1 MVKVV
6 CQIKPHKDSNI
17 EISSNKKL
25 QIHSDSKELYKYT
38 YETEIEKVYEY
49 NSKEIYDNE
58 IKKNLYKNFGVFIY
72 GDSKSNKKQ
81 ILFGDDKTEG
91 IFDLMSKNFE
101 DSYEI
106 EAINVCYNGT
116 YDLFTGNKIVFFP
129 NENKTNSYKAVK
141 HQITPETINYYK
153 KIIYDSRNIP
163 TSHLILYIYK
173 NGKKYHIVDLVKNEL
188 DLLESSIINDLQIIF
203 IECSLITLKNYFSNL
218 NNIHVSYD
226 SSDLSMLLK
235 NTNNYSLIICTIREG
250 YEHFYESRDTLKYID
265 SLIINKSS
273 TRNKVMSN
281 SPKKVSFLKE
291 KKNEII
297 SDRKL
302 LSPKKLFSSKSDLI
316 KNDDRLSPK
325 NINYNAFFNADMSPL
340 KSSYLYDDLDELSL
354 NSPINK
360 TSSLSPINLS
370 PPKLSSYYDEL
381 EKSLVSSLLD
391 LSNSNYNSIESDSDE
406 SDSIKSDSI
415 KSDSIK
421 SDSIK
426 SDSDESD
433 SDNKYNIKL
442 CKNEDCSAIKTNIFN
457 NKCSICTGYFN
468 KDGLNDIYFLNE
480 NNENGICS
488 LCGKTK
494 NICIMKSTYQYICVS
509 ACDSNEDED
518 EDEDEYE
525 DDYESMYKFSSDG
538 IKTTDS
544 DSNLFDKNYNYDYG
558 DDDVILSNSKEIISM
573 EPQELIKTKLEVKSR
588 KKLIGIIN
596 NLLYKK
602 IVSNY
607 KILLDDN
614 LTNDD
619 CDKLVINTAATLE
632 VCMQELF
639 KTH

>member
-203 IECSLITLKNYFSNL
+203 IECSLLTLKNYFSNL
-218 NNIHVSYD
+218 NNIHMSYD

-265 SLIINKSS
+265 SL
-273 TRNKVMSN
+273 
-281 SPKKVSFLKE
+281 
-291 KKNEII
+291 
-297 SDRKL
+297 L
-302 LSPKKLFSSKSDLI
+302 LSP
-316 KNDDRLSPK
+316 
-325 NINYNAFFNADMSPL
+325 
-340 KSSYLYDDLDELSL
+340 
-354 NSPINK
+354 
-360 TSSLSPINLS
+360 
-370 PPKLSSYYDEL
+370 
-381 EKSLVSSLLD
+381 
-391 LSNSNYNSIESDSDE
+391 
-406 SDSIKSDSI
+406 
-415 KSDSIK
+415 
-421 SDSIK
+421 
-426 SDSDESD
+426 
-433 SDNKYNIKL
+433 
-442 CKNEDCSAIKTNIFN
+442 
-457 NKCSICTGYFN
+457 
-468 KDGLNDIYFLNE
+468 
-480 NNENGICS
+480 
-488 LCGKTK
+488 
-494 NICIMKSTYQYICVS
+494 
-509 ACDSNEDED
+509 
-518 EDEDEYE
+518 
-525 DDYESMYKFSSDG
+525 
-538 IKTTDS
+538 
-544 DSNLFDKNYNYDYG
+544 
-558 DDDVILSNSKEIISM
+558 
-573 EPQELIKTKLEVKSR
+573 
-588 KKLIGIIN
+588 
-596 NLLYKK
+596 
-602 IVSNY
+602 
-607 KILLDDN
+607 
-614 LTNDD
+614 
-619 CDKLVINTAATLE
+619 
-632 VCMQELF
+632 
-639 KTH
+639 